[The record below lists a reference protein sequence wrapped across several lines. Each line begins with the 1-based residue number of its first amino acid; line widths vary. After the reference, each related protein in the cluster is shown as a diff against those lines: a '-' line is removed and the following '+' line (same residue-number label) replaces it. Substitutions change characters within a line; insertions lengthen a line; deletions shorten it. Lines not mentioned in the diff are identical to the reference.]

1 MVANSSL
8 WASKPG
14 GYVGTSVRRLEDA
27 RLLTGRGQYV
37 GDLAFDAMAYMAVVR
52 SIHPHARIISI
63 DTESIGRM
71 PGVLGVWTGADAA
84 ADGLGGLP
92 WERRPPGVP
101 AALPAG
107 DPSVG
112 QPQPVLARDTAL
124 YLGQALAIVVAE
136 TETQAMD
143 AAEAVYV
150 EYEINEPVID
160 VRVAAEAPAAPLW
173 AQAPGNQC
181 FAFRV
186 GDPAAAEAAIRS
198 AAHVVR
204 LSSDNGRLVQNPLE
218 TRGYIGLWDAGEQ
231 RYTLHAAAGKPQ
243 TVGRA
248 LARDVFGLAEDR
260 VRVIVKDVGGGFGA
274 KNPLYPEQALVLW
287 AAKKLGRP
295 VRWLASR
302 GETFLADYQGR
313 GQAADAE
320 MAFDAEGHVQAFRV
334 RVLADLGAYL
344 GPRGSTAPT
353 MWQTMGTSVYHFP
366 AVDYDVR
373 AIHTH
378 NMPTC
383 PYRGAGAPEAIFV
396 IERLLDMAAAELG
409 LTAAAIRRRNL
420 VPASAMPYRT
430 AIGTTLDSGDFAK
443 IMQTAEEMVDLPG
456 FAARKA
462 DSAARGRLRGIGYG
476 NLLEACGA
484 GIADRAVISCLPDG
498 RLVVRIGTMSNGQ
511 SHETV
516 YAQMLADC
524 LGIDMKKI
532 ELVQGDSNE
541 TPWGMGTG
549 ASRSMTVCGSA
560 LVLAAEELVEK
571 GRKIAADLLEAA
583 EVDISYGNA
592 TYTVSGTDRR
602 VGLFEVAARAIQDG
616 APPERGLEAENLYDP
631 TAPTYPNGCH
641 IAEVEVDPETGVVS
655 LLNYVIAQ
663 DVGRALNP
671 MVVEGQLT
679 GGVAQG
685 VGQALLEWTVKDPKS
700 GQLLTGSFM
709 DSALPRADELPAFST
724 EILEIPCASTPTG
737 VKSVGEAGPTAAP
750 AAVIN
755 AVVDALRPLG
765 VRHLEMP
772 ATPQAVWQAIRDAG
786 QKVAISK

>member
-1 MVANSSL
+1 
-8 WASKPG
+8 
-14 GYVGTSVRRLEDA
+14 
-27 RLLTGRGQYV
+27 
-37 GDLAFDAMAYMAVVR
+37 
-52 SIHPHARIISI
+52 
-63 DTESIGRM
+63 
-71 PGVLGVWTGADAA
+71 
-84 ADGLGGLP
+84 
-92 WERRPPGVP
+92 
-101 AALPAG
+101 
-107 DPSVG
+107 
-112 QPQPVLARDTAL
+112 
-124 YLGQALAIVVAE
+124 
-136 TETQAMD
+136 
-143 AAEAVYV
+143 
-150 EYEINEPVID
+150 
-160 VRVAAEAPAAPLW
+160 
-173 AQAPGNQC
+173 
-181 FAFRV
+181 
-186 GDPAAAEAAIRS
+186 
-198 AAHVVR
+198 
-204 LSSDNGRLVQNPLE
+204 
-218 TRGYIGLWDAGEQ
+218 
-231 RYTLHAAAGKPQ
+231 
-243 TVGRA
+243 
-248 LARDVFGLAEDR
+248 
-260 VRVIVKDVGGGFGA
+260 
-274 KNPLYPEQALVLW
+274 
-287 AAKKLGRP
+287 
-295 VRWLASR
+295 RWLASR

-409 LTAAAIRRRNL
+409 LTVAAIRRRNL

-443 IMQTAEEMVDLPG
+443 IMQTAEEMADLPG

-484 GIADRAVISCLPDG
+484 GIADRAVVSCLPDG

-524 LGIDMKKI
+524 IGIDMNKVEI
-532 ELVQGDSNE
+532 VQGDSNE

-602 VGLFEVAARAIQDG
+602 LPRRRGRGRSGDRRGVRAELRDGAGCRARPQPDGGGRTIDRRRGARGWPSAARMDRER
-616 APPERGLEAENLYDP
+616 PEIR
-631 TAPTYPNGCH
+631 T
-641 IAEVEVDPETGVVS
+641 IADRLVH
-655 LLNYVIAQ
+655 
-663 DVGRALNP
+663 
-671 MVVEGQLT
+671 GQ
-679 GGVAQG
+679 
-685 VGQALLEWTVKDPKS
+685 
-700 GQLLTGSFM
+700 
-709 DSALPRADELPAFST
+709 
-724 EILEIPCASTPTG
+724 CA
-737 VKSVGEAGPTAAP
+737 AA
-750 AAVIN
+750 
-755 AVVDALRPLG
+755 R
-765 VRHLEMP
+765 R
-772 ATPQAVWQAIRDAG
+772 
-786 QKVAISK
+786 